1 MCQGE
6 IQFYCG
12 EVKYITATVRTANPN
27 ETVVVSEA
35 KYELIDSR
43 ENTVEQGACE
53 TDGAEIRVL
62 LGIDT
67 AGIYTLKITV
77 KIGKET
83 VIQKAGVSVWE

>member
-1 MCQGE
+1 MCQGD

-35 KYELIDSR
+35 KYELSDSR
-43 ENTVEQGACE
+43 KNIVEQGSCE
-53 TDGAEIRVL
+53 AEKNEIRLL

-67 AGIYTLKITV
+67 QGYYTLKITV

-83 VIQKAGVSVWE
+83 VIQKAGVTVRE